1 MCLFRFLPFYIREAT
16 YVKQELC
23 WQMKL
28 GWILKTSPMGFIC
41 ELLSSSLQN
50 RFTFYKL
57 YELSQ
62 KQKHLNFQQEIKG
75 KKRKEKDKELT
86 KQ

>member
-1 MCLFRFLPFYIREAT
+1 
-16 YVKQELC
+16 
-23 WQMKL
+23 
-28 GWILKTSPMGFIC
+28 MGFIC